1 MQDKGKEELLRSLIE
16 KPTVY
21 ELEVLDNSMLP
32 DTMKQDKTITV
43 TIKPP
48 TLEVLAKCAL
58 PSLKIPE
65 AIRESKDLK
74 LEQAIEYRHEIA
86 EVLAILIHGKKEQHP
101 EWMVPFLLN
110 NLTGKELYMLFYES
124 MLKLQTDFFLN
135 SFQIAGQNNPM
146 MMMSR
151 KNGSTPTN

>member
-1 MQDKGKEELLRSLIE
+1 MKDKGKEALLKSLIE

-21 ELEVLDNSMLP
+21 ELEILDNSMLP
-32 DTMKQDKTITV
+32 TSMIDDKTIKL

-65 AIRESKDLK
+65 EIRQSKEIK
-74 LEQAIEYRHEIA
+74 LEEAVKYRNEIA

-110 NLTGKELYMLFYES
+110 NLSGKELYMLFYES
-124 MLKLQTDFFLN
+124 MLKLQTDFFL
-135 SFQIAGQNNPM
+135 SCFQIADQNNPM
-146 MMMSR
+146 IMSQK
-151 KNGSTPTN
+151 KNDLTPTN